1 MTSTRLLTGKLTTKQ
16 ALVIGAWYAGLLL
29 SVMAWATTSADLLT
43 NGSLGGILLAVG
55 RLLGILATVFA
66 LTQFLLMGR
75 ILWIERPFGLDH
87 LASYHRF
94 NGYAAITLILL
105 HPLLVVAGYA
115 VAGRANYITTYL
127 EVIQRYSYVWW
138 ALIAEL
144 LFGLVVVTSIYIV
157 RHRLKFES
165 WYSVHLLAYAAIVLV
180 FFHQFAVGGSFIN
193 HPLARA
199 YWYGVY
205 MFVGLNVLFFRFT
218 LPTLNLVRF
227 GFRVSRV
234 VAETPTTTSVYIRGR
249 NLGAWRAQPGQFVL
263 VRFLS
268 VPYGLQEHP
277 FSLSAIPANNE
288 FRLTIRHS
296 GDYTNTIGGLKSETA
311 VLVSGPFGRFTSEL
325 AVTDKR
331 LFIAGGVGITP
342 IRTLI
347 KEAVAQH
354 KEAVLVYGNRTPD
367 DVVFGAE
374 LRAFGPARLP
384 VTEVYS
390 DPPPAF
396 KGLTGYVT
404 AELVQ
409 QLVLDFKER
418 DIYLCGPPQMMDGII
433 DGLLADGLSP
443 SQLHFER
450 FNLHN

>member
-1 MTSTRLLTGKLTTKQ
+1 MIITQPLTGTVTTKQ
-16 ALVIGAWYAGLLL
+16 GLVIGAWYGELLL
-29 SVMAWATTSADLLT
+29 AVIAWATTSADLLAS
-43 NGSLGGILLAVG
+43 GSVGGVLLAIG

-94 NGYAAITLILL
+94 NGYAAMTLILL
-105 HPLLVVAGYA
+105 HPLFVVAGYA
-115 VAGRANYITTYL
+115 VAGRANYVTTYL
-127 EVIQRYSYVWW
+127 DVIQRYSYVWW

-144 LFGLVVVTSIYIV
+144 LFGLVVATSIYIV
-157 RHRLKFES
+157 RRRLKFES
-165 WYSVHLLAYAAIVLV
+165 WYSVHLLVYAAIILV

-205 MFVGLNVLFFRFT
+205 LFVGLNVLFFRFT

-234 VAETPTTTSVYIRGR
+234 VAETPSTTSIYIQGR
-249 NLGAWRAQPGQFVL
+249 NLGAWRARPGQFVL

-268 VPYGLQEHP
+268 AQYGRQEHP
-277 FSLSAIPANNE
+277 FSLSAMPANNE

-296 GDYTNTIGGLKSETA
+296 GDFTNTIAGLKSGTA

-347 KEAVAQH
+347 KQAIGQH
-354 KEAVLVYGNRTPD
+354 KDGVLVYGNRTPD
-367 DVVFGAE
+367 DVVFGEE
-374 LRAFGPARLP
+374 LRTLGPTRLP
-384 VTEVYS
+384 LIEVYS

-396 KGLTGYVT
+396 KGITGYVT
-404 AELVQ
+404 AELVK
-409 QLVLDFKER
+409 QLVPDFKAR
-418 DIYLCGPPQMMDGII
+418 DIYLCGPPPMMDGII
-433 DGLLADGLSP
+433 DGLLAGGLPS